1 MYAYDTFTLEVANAT
16 KEINHAAAEDETL
29 LKSVCEEITDRI
41 SLYLNLPA
49 EQEAKCF
56 DRRLVRIAARIVSG
70 IFTQTQANIEGDN
83 VAEYKIEIVKIYP
96 SCGNDTKNM
105 MIKIT
110 DEKLIERTGGIVQGM
125 SGSPIIQ
132 NGKIVGAVT
141 HVLVNDPTRGYGIF
155 IENMLDAAG

>member
-1 MYAYDTFTLEVANAT
+1 MYAYDTFTLEVTNAT

-49 EQEAKCF
+49 NTNAKCF

-83 VAEYKIEIVKIYP
+83 DDTEVKSLSDNGQSITY
-96 SCGNDTKNM
+96 GTKTKNYLASA
-105 MIKIT
+105 T
-110 DEKLIERTGGIVQGM
+110 DGELFGGFAELLKPFRRV
-125 SGSPIIQ
+125 
-132 NGKIVGAVT
+132 
-141 HVLVNDPTRGYGIF
+141 HVVSR
-155 IENMLDAAG
+155 